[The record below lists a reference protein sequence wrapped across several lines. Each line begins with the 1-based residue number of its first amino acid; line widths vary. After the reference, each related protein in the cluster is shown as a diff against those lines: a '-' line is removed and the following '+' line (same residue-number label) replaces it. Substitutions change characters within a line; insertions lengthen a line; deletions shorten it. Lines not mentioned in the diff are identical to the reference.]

1 MKIIAVFG
9 IASSLLLGTVVAQT
23 SANSQA
29 SQSASQSASASV
41 DKSGAQVNSKNS
53 ADAAQSAGISSTGL
67 QAGAANQL
75 QSGSTIHAT
84 LVKPV
89 DAHKNRPGD
98 PVFAKT
104 TEDVKSDGRVAIPRG
119 SKIVGHVTE
128 AKAHEKGQAESALG
142 IAFDHAVL
150 KDGSQVPLSL
160 SVQAV
165 GSSATRAGAQAEDES
180 LMTAGAGAGS
190 MSGAAS
196 GATRTERGLV
206 GGVSSTTGALVNTG
220 ANVGGSATRTA
231 SGLGA
236 GTSSS
241 LSSSSQGVIGLRN
254 LSMATSASNST
265 SGTFT
270 SPNSNV
276 HLDSGTQM
284 ILRVQK

>member
-9 IASSLLLGTVVAQT
+9 VASSLLLGTVVAQT

-29 SQSASQSASASV
+29 RASASQSASASV
-41 DKSGAQVNSKNS
+41 DKSGAQVDLKNS
-53 ADAAQSAGISSTGL
+53 AGAAQSAGVSSTRS
-67 QAGAANQL
+67 QAGTANQL

-104 TEDVKSDGRVAIPRG
+104 TEDVKSDGRVVIPRG
-119 SKIVGHVTE
+119 SKIVGRVTE

-150 KDGSQVPLSL
+150 KDGRQVPLSL

-165 GSSATRAGAQAEDES
+165 GSSAASAAAQAEDDS
-180 LMTAGAGAGS
+180 LMTSSAGAGS
-190 MSGAAS
+190 MSAAAS
-196 GATRTERGLV
+196 GATRTGGGLV

-220 ANVGGSATRTA
+220 TNVGGSAAHTA
-231 SGLGA
+231 SGLGT
-236 GTSSS
+236 GTSPLNSN
-241 LSSSSQGVIGLRN
+241 SQGVIGLRN
-254 LSMATSASNST
+254 LNLVSSASNST
-265 SGTFT
+265 SATFT

-284 ILRVQK
+284 IFRVQK